1 MRVSAHVPIDE
12 SGNVT
17 QNKETGR
24 PRVSKLA
31 FARYRLSLI
40 GQGSMGK
47 VIAAAAATM
56 AFAPFSVVATT
67 PGVAQAAPC
76 AGVEANPESCED
88 CMFYVTVFDTENVC
102 YEAAPSRPAQAPPSR
117 VPVPVPIPEA
127 PPEPA
132 PPTYASPSTVPMQ
145 TPQVVPSTP
154 PPPSTISV
162 QSPKINPLAPAA
174 PAAQTPEPSQ
184 PTEPW
189 WPQELLYGV
198 LAIAVGLV
206 AWMINR
212 PDTER
217 GSDR

>member
-1 MRVSAHVPIDE
+1 M
-12 SGNVT
+12 
-17 QNKETGR
+17 
-24 PRVSKLA
+24 SKLA
-31 FARYRLSLI
+31 FERYRLPSLI

-56 AFAPFSVVATT
+56 ALAPFSVVATT

-76 AGVEANPESCED
+76 AGVGANPESCD
-88 CMFYVTVFDTENVC
+88 HCMFYVTAYNTANVC
-102 YEAAPSRPAQAPPSR
+102 YEAAPSRPAQSPPSR
-117 VPVPVPIPEA
+117 VPVPIPEA

-132 PPTYASPSTVPMQ
+132 PPTYASPSTVPV

-154 PPPSTISV
+154 PPPSTIPV
-162 QSPKINPLAPAA
+162 QSPKINPLAPGA

>member
-1 MRVSAHVPIDE
+1 MTSP
-12 SGNVT
+12 
-17 QNKETGR
+17 NKETGR

-31 FARYRLSLI
+31 FERYRLLSLI

-56 AFAPFSVVATT
+56 ALAPFSVVATT

-76 AGVEANPESCED
+76 AGVGANPESCQH
-88 CMFYVTVFDTENVC
+88 CMFYVTAYNTANVC
-102 YEAAPSRPAQAPPSR
+102 NEDRPRPAQAPPSR
-117 VPVPVPIPEA
+117 APTWEMPPMPALPEPVPV
-127 PPEPA
+127 
-132 PPTYASPSTVPMQ
+132 Q

-154 PPPSTISV
+154 PPPSTIPV
-162 QSPKINPLAPAA
+162 QSPKINPLAPGA

-184 PTEPW
+184 PTKPW